1 MIDKNILLKTWVSH
15 AIVYKWLHDRSA
27 KALFKKKL
35 YISIP
40 LLVLNTVSGVV
51 VYKAD
56 SFMEKKEK
64 MLIFEFTVGTIN
76 MFCVLLTGLK
86 DYFGFGEKSEL
97 HIQSF
102 QNWTK
107 FKNEIYVEMCV
118 PSMKSSE
125 FVNQMKVRYVDLI
138 SYGPSIPNE
147 IIEIYKKKYQPDI
160 DDSEVALPDI
170 IRGSGLDLDDYKDFN
185 ITNSIDLDEASINV

>member
-1 MIDKNILLKTWVSH
+1 MIDKNYLLKTWASH

-27 KALFKKKL
+27 KSLFRKKL
-35 YISIP
+35 FISVP
-40 LLVLNTVSGVV
+40 LLILNTVGGVL

-56 SFMEKKEK
+56 SFMTTDKRL
-64 MLIFEFTVGTIN
+64 LIFECTVGTIN
-76 MFCVLLTGLK
+76 MLCVLLSGLK

-118 PSMKSSE
+118 PSMKPSE

-147 IIEIYKKKYQPDI
+147 IIDIYKKKYQTEI

-185 ITNSIDLDEASINV
+185 LTNSIDLDEASINV

>member
-56 SFMEKKEK
+56 SFMEKNQEK
-64 MLIFEFTVGTIN
+64 
-76 MFCVLLTGLK
+76 
-86 DYFGFGEKSEL
+86 
-97 HIQSF
+97 H
-102 QNWTK
+102 
-107 FKNEIYVEMCV
+107 
-118 PSMKSSE
+118 
-125 FVNQMKVRYVDLI
+125 
-138 SYGPSIPNE
+138 
-147 IIEIYKKKYQPDI
+147 
-160 DDSEVALPDI
+160 
-170 IRGSGLDLDDYKDFN
+170 
-185 ITNSIDLDEASINV
+185 

>member
-86 DYFGFGEKSEL
+86 DYFGFERKVNYIFNRFKIG
-97 HIQSF
+97 
-102 QNWTK
+102 QNSK
-107 FKNEIYVEMCV
+107 MRYMLRCV
-118 PSMKSSE
+118 
-125 FVNQMKVRYVDLI
+125 
-138 SYGPSIPNE
+138 
-147 IIEIYKKKYQPDI
+147 YQ
-160 DDSEVALPDI
+160 V
-170 IRGSGLDLDDYKDFN
+170 
-185 ITNSIDLDEASINV
+185 